1 MSIGKWLLKNFENT
15 DVDKQQALFEKSVEK
30 NKRLETQVAKQREK
44 LSSQQTKL
52 NKLKEKLSSLKSKYL
67 DNVSELKLKDSLIAD
82 LREENL
88 AIVEENNALKK
99 TVKEHLT
106 KIENLN
112 LQKADFEDKL
122 NNSINENKKLQE
134 NLFSQDQCIKQ
145 KSVLIEQFKENENV
159 LLDKNSALAN
169 EIDQLKQSLSEK
181 KKNYLSVLK
190 DLADAKLLITSL
202 SEEKETQKSIV
213 ENLSAKLETLELQ
226 MKEKCISAN
235 SLESDLEESKKVI
248 SDLKKEKEDSEKLR
262 VSLEK

>member
-67 DNVSELKLKDSLIAD
+67 DNVSELKSKDSLIAE

-145 KSVLIEQFKENENV
+145 KSV
-159 LLDKNSALAN
+159 
-169 EIDQLKQSLSEK
+169 
-181 KKNYLSVLK
+181 
-190 DLADAKLLITSL
+190 
-202 SEEKETQKSIV
+202 QK
-213 ENLSAKLETLELQ
+213 
-226 MKEKCISAN
+226 MKMCFWIKIQH
-235 SLESDLEESKKVI
+235 
-248 SDLKKEKEDSEKLR
+248 
-262 VSLEK
+262 